1 MNEQIKEY
9 IAVTFE
15 VTDEP
20 ILYAKSRGN
29 VVMRKIPDLL
39 GDIVSAKSSKAVTD
53 ALWQTGNGVIT
64 YYLGGKIIAGCG
76 IGWLL
81 LSFIPITCKTPI
93 SDCIWMWILAAVQI
107 ALGILLVILSKKSK
121 RFQIWADKD
130 FQKGL
135 KKKKKL
141 EEKVKIG
148 KVTLPITNGDVLA
161 VKICVPLI
169 MIIVVLL
176 GIGYLQGW
184 VVW

>member
-15 VTDEP
+15 VTDAP

-29 VVMRKIPDLL
+29 AVMRKIPDLL
-39 GDIVSAKSSKAVTD
+39 GNIVSAKSGKTITD
-53 ALWQTGNGVIT
+53 TLWQTGNGVST

-81 LSFIPITCKTPI
+81 LSFIPIACKTPI
-93 SDCIWMWILAAVQI
+93 SDCIWMWIFAAVQI
-107 ALGILLVILSKKSK
+107 ALGMLLVILSKKSK
-121 RFQIWADKD
+121 KFQIWANKD

-148 KVTLPITNGDVLA
+148 KVTLPITNGDILA

-184 VVW
+184 AVW